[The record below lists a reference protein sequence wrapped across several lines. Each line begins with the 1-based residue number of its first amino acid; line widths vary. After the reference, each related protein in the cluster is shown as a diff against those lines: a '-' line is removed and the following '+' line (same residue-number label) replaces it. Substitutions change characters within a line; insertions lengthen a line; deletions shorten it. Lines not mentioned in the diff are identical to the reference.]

1 MTGAVS
7 SSPPARALLQSRMMR
22 WPVAPTAKSLLIY
35 VGGVVTTI
43 FGSWV
48 SGKLRVYDDSR
59 KAHLDD
65 IKQKVLI
72 PLRDGLLEHYGP
84 LVSHRS
90 HVVIEKWGVRQR
102 RENVSV
108 TEYPNEDGPLLD
120 KTVPD
125 ILASTDQ
132 ALFVDAKQ
140 RHFRKLVEQTEQFLT
155 AWEAYANECHA
166 WVLRLSDEILSE
178 SKLPTHPVPH
188 ASPYVMHYRLGVFVY
203 RRLFRSLDFVLHK
216 REPSNW
222 VKGTV
227 SSTWSI
233 DGFDGQPAQGTEQQ
247 IDALLSS
254 LDVLMKRE
262 KDAAD
267 RFLEKALVLE
277 KHLASV
283 TSELNYAI
291 AARRLH
297 KRCDLVS
304 FF

>member
-1 MTGAVS
+1 
-7 SSPPARALLQSRMMR
+7 MR
-22 WPVAPTAKSLLIY
+22 WMLAPTAKSLLIY
-35 VGGVVTTI
+35 AGGVVTTI

-48 SGKLRVYDDSR
+48 SSKVRIYDDSR

-72 PLRDGLLEHYGP
+72 PLRNGLLEHYRP

-90 HVVIEKWGVRQR
+90 HVVVDEWVRQAK
-102 RENVSV
+102 ENVSV

-132 ALFVDAKQ
+132 ALFIDAKQ
-140 RHFRKLVEQTEQFLT
+140 SHFRELVGKTDQFLT
-155 AWEAYANECHA
+155 AWEAYAKECYA
-166 WVLRLSDEILSE
+166 WVLRLSEEILAE
-178 SKLPTHPVPH
+178 CKLPRYPVR
-188 ASPYVMHYRLGVFVY
+188 AGSPYVMHYRLGVFVY
-203 RRLFRSLDFVLHK
+203 RRLFRSTDFVLYK

-222 VKGTV
+222 VKGSV
-227 SSTWSI
+227 SSGWGI
-233 DGFDGQPAQGTEQQ
+233 DGFDGQSAQGTEQQ

-262 KDAAD
+262 RDTAE
-267 RFLEKALVLE
+267 RLLEKARTLE

-283 TSELNYAI
+283 TSELSHAI

>member
-1 MTGAVS
+1 
-7 SSPPARALLQSRMMR
+7 MM
-22 WPVAPTAKSLLIY
+22 PSLVAPTAKSLLIY

-48 SGKLRVYDDSR
+48 SSKLRIYDDSR

-72 PLRDGLLEHYGP
+72 PLRDGLLDHYGP

-90 HVVIEKWGVRQR
+90 HVVVEKWGIRQR
-102 RENVSV
+102 KDNVSV
-108 TEYPNEDGPLLD
+108 TESPNEDGPLLE
-120 KTVPD
+120 KTIPD
-125 ILASTDQ
+125 VLASTDQ
-132 ALFVDAKQ
+132 ALFIDAKQ
-140 RHFRKLVEQTEQFLT
+140 RHFRELLEQTEQFLA
-155 AWEAYANECHA
+155 AWKTYASECGT
-166 WVLRLSDEILSE
+166 WVLKLSDEILAE
-178 SKLPTHPVPH
+178 ANLPAHPVRH
-188 ASPYVMHYRLGVFVY
+188 GSPYVMHYRLAVFVY

-222 VKGTV
+222 VKGT
-227 SSTWSI
+227 SSSGWYI

-254 LDVLMKRE
+254 LDVLMKNE
-262 KDAAD
+262 KDTAE
-267 RFLEKALVLE
+267 RILEKARALE
-277 KHLASV
+277 THLASV
-283 TSELNYAI
+283 TGELTYAI